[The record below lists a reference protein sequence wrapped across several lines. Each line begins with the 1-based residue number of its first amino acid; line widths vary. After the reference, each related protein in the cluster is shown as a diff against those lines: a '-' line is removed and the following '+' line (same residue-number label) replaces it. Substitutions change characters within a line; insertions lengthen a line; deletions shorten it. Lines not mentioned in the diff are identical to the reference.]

1 MQLISSR
8 LLRNNPSDIWD
19 KIKNEEVVITV
30 NGKPKAII
38 INANEEDLEEILKI
52 IRRVRAEISLEKLRL
67 FSIENKLNKIPDKE
81 IEKEIKKIRKN
92 ASSS

>member
-8 LLRNNPSDIWD
+8 LLRNNPSEIWD
-19 KIKNEEVVITV
+19 KIKKEEVVITV

-38 INANEEDLEEILKI
+38 MDANEEDLEEILTM
-52 IRRVRAEISLEKLRL
+52 IRRTRAEIALEKLRL
-67 FSIENKLNKIPDKE
+67 FSKEKGLDKISDKE
-81 IEKEIKKIRKN
+81 IENEINNIRKN

>member
-8 LLRNNPSDIWD
+8 LLRNNPSEIWD
-19 KIKNEEVVITV
+19 KIKKEEVVITV

-38 INANEEDLEEILKI
+38 MDANEEDLEEII
-52 IRRVRAEISLEKLRL
+52 TMIRRARAEIALEKLRL
-67 FSIENKLNKIPDKE
+67 FSKEKGLDKISDKE
-81 IEKEIKKIRKN
+81 IENEINNIRKN